1 MVTRR
6 RLATLGVCLILLA
19 LVTALTG
26 CGSGRTT
33 AVTAPVPTT
42 PVATTTTPAPETT
55 TIPTP
60 APDPTKPPDFVVSGQ
75 TTEGDKVQ
83 VEGRFGPAL
92 PPAQSD
98 ANQTALS
105 ECGEATGR
113 ELVARLDLTTTIQSS
128 LAGSVTV
135 ENFRPDGLGN
145 GIVLFLV
152 GSSEGASCHP
162 GNLPASEVDLGT
174 LQPHAANTTT
184 LWVILVNAV
193 TPKES
198 HPSALA
204 LGKGW
209 RMTLPTISVNNTPAS
224 QDVSIRGPRVIQCHQ
239 SESGEGY
246 SFISVA
252 GKVPSVIRGLQ
263 SFEHY
268 SCKPGV

>member
-1 MVTRR
+1 
-6 RLATLGVCLILLA
+6 
-19 LVTALTG
+19 
-26 CGSGRTT
+26 
-33 AVTAPVPTT
+33 
-42 PVATTTTPAPETT
+42 
-55 TIPTP
+55 
-60 APDPTKPPDFVVSGQ
+60 VVSGQ

-174 LQPHAANTTT
+174 LQPHAANTTM
-184 LWVILVNAV
+184 LWVILVNAA
-193 TPKES
+193 TPKEP
-198 HPSALA
+198 HPSASA

-239 SESGEGY
+239 SESGEAY
-246 SFISVA
+246 SFISVT

-268 SCKPGV
+268 SCKAGA